1 MVSIHPTATAAT
13 AIVTDAQKTALLAD
27 AFFDFLNIKTP
38 SNRQGLQFADRCVA
52 IHTGVECNT
61 VVAFWKNLY
70 ATMHVELYTDYGKA
84 YGAFAIKLVRV
95 IGELRVFL
103 TMGTQFTFDRP
114 PWRGICSV
122 LTSNGS
128 EMPPTVIIDR
138 HSIAPLSRAMFDAL
152 TNRDAV
158 IPFVDPPKD
167 EAWQDAM
174 FRYNRDRAMF
184 ELYKPA
190 GGGKPFDYVARG
202 APIRDV
208 LYAFIHKEKID
219 AADIV
224 DLMERSSA
232 GFKKESVFSA
242 NYAQAVEDNG
252 SATFKFNLYMTL
264 KREKQC
270 IFAATLS
277 ADRTRLIGTP
287 AIDDLD
293 IYRAIPRNIY
303 DDFYACKPQADWLQA
318 STLMFTRAPEKRLV
332 PPVHAVVPD
341 AAATSDA
348 RSPAKRLADALF
360 EFINIAEPT
369 RDDYAAFAK
378 QCVCIHFDHNHNG
391 DACSCSDASCFE
403 ATLKPHLSPEKQV
416 PYENVRLKVL
426 ERTCVSNDNV
436 LIVEMKKRLDAN
448 AFMWLPMVD
457 VVIDRHTWCV
467 EKTWRRTEL
476 DGCTIS
482 PRPISRTL
490 FDLVTCSD
498 SPVVYGKRIYEEWGP
513 MSISYCPDE
522 ARFQFHANRHTCYV
536 KTRGAPVGDVLFALF
551 NQKTPTLE
559 RVLDVIE
566 RWVYPEIPDF
576 STPESIR
583 VLLDAVATRSVSTKH
598 GSPIVMRFY
607 KHEPPNSFMD
617 AVYVFNLLASAPG
630 NDRLLYHADISTDL
644 KRAMWFTKPKR
655 FRTRAAY
662 TAFIADCVRQSIK
675 RERPADTPL
684 QTAPIPRD
692 ESAVPD
698 PAPPL
703 AKKQATATSVVL
715 VNSNSELA
723 VAYPL
728 DQVGKPLDVELC
740 TPATAAKPTPLFG
753 ADARFNPFAVDS
765 SAYAT
770 LCDSELFHKA
780 ASCGGRRA
788 MQIVSFKDV
797 CVALLARK
805 DEPCGV
811 HTIWYYHYAPHT
823 IQDFTT
829 YGDIHTFLVRCATV
843 DKHWGGEPTAVWVVE
858 NV

>member
-1 MVSIHPTATAAT
+1 MVSIPPTTAAT

-27 AFFDFLNIKTP
+27 AVFDFLNTA
-38 SNRQGLQFADRCVA
+38 SHTTEQYMQFVDRCVA
-52 IHTGVECNT
+52 IHTAVETDTARVFLERTRNAPLQQCYGAFKLGVE
-61 VVAFWKNLY
+61 NLY
-70 ATMHVELYTDYGKA
+70 AAHEVYVEIVPHWEQYAASTRWVFG
-84 YGAFAIKLVRV
+84 VV
-95 IGELRVFL
+95 IPFESNAS
-103 TMGTQFTFDRP
+103 RP
-114 PWRGICSV
+114 ITV
-122 LTSNGS
+122 HTS
-128 EMPPTVIIDR
+128 PHRPIT
-138 HSIAPLSRAMFDAL
+138 RAMFDAI
-152 TNRDAV
+152 TNKDAV
-158 IPFVDPPKD
+158 IDFVDAAAANPSID
-167 EAWQDAM
+167 SFDDLTL
-174 FRYNRDRAMF
+174 RYNRDRAIF
-184 ELYKPA
+184 EIGVPFRKARVEYK
-190 GGGKPFDYVARG
+190 ARG
-202 APIRDV
+202 APMRDV

-224 DLMERSSA
+224 DLMERSSV
-232 GFKKESVFSA
+232 GFEKESVFSA
-242 NYAQAVEDNG
+242 NCAQAVEDDD
-252 SATFKFNLYMTL
+252 SVTFKFNLYMTL

-293 IYRAIPRNIY
+293 IYRAIPRNAY
-303 DDFYACKPQADWLQA
+303 DDFYACKPQADWLQS
-318 STLMFTRAPEKRLV
+318 STLLFTRASERGLV

-341 AAATSDA
+341 VAATSDD

-360 EFINIAEPT
+360 AFINIAEPT
-369 RDDYAAFAK
+369 HEDYAVFAK
-378 QCVCIHFDHNHNG
+378 QCVCIHFDHNHDG

-403 ATLKPHLSPEKQV
+403 ATLKPHLSTEKQV
-416 PYENVRLKVL
+416 PYENVRLEVL

-436 LIVEMKKRLDAN
+436 LIVEMKKRVDDAE
-448 AFMWLPMVD
+448 AFVWVEMVN

-498 SPVVYGKRIYEEWGP
+498 APVVYGNRVHEEWGP
-513 MSISYCPDE
+513 MSIRYCPDE

-536 KTRGAPVGDVLFALF
+536 KTRGAPVDDVLFALF
-551 NQKTPTLE
+551 NQKTPTIE

-566 RWVYPEIPDF
+566 RWVYPELPDF
-576 STPESIR
+576 STPESLR
-583 VLLDAVATRSVSTKH
+583 ALLDAVATRSVSTKH

-607 KHEPPNSFMD
+607 KHKPANSFMD
-617 AVYVFNLLASAPG
+617 TVYVFKLFVLAPG
-630 NDRLLYHADISTDL
+630 DDSLLYHAEISTDL
-644 KRAMWFTKPKR
+644 TKAMWFTKTKR
-655 FRTRAAY
+655 FTTRAAY

-703 AKKQATATSVVL
+703 AKKQATATSMVL
-715 VNSNSELA
+715 VNSDSELA

-740 TPATAAKPTPLFG
+740 TPATAANPTPLFG

-780 ASCGGRRA
+780 GPCSGRRA

-805 DEPCGV
+805 DEPCGA

-829 YGDIHTFLVRCATV
+829 YGDIHAFLVRCATV

-858 NV
+858 NI